1 MGARRP
7 ESAAT
12 REVCPGVRRPSQWPP
27 PPLDLRRTRLTDP
40 FPSPGAFSALA
51 ARWGCTRSA
60 MESPSRDTKTLK
72 RSSSS
77 REIMDGMVRLKDSPE
92 LQYRL
97 LLVFGLFLL
106 WLSRS
111 TVITQVRPRHP
122 QIGWRAPRPRAARS
136 GRGRPVCRSFSTRVP
151 DLTLRARA
159 ERATSRSTLG

>member
-1 MGARRP
+1 
-7 ESAAT
+7 
-12 REVCPGVRRPSQWPP
+12 
-27 PPLDLRRTRLTDP
+27 
-40 FPSPGAFSALA
+40 
-51 ARWGCTRSA
+51 

-111 TVITQVRPRHP
+111 TVHTQSGHTSAPPDRLAGPHGHG
-122 QIGWRAPRPRAARS
+122 QRAPVEGGRLAA
-136 GRGRPVCRSFSTRVP
+136 PLEARV
-151 DLTLRARA
+151 
-159 ERATSRSTLG
+159 